1 MNIEFSNR
9 AKRIKASE
17 IRELL
22 KLTVQP
28 NIISFAGG
36 LPAAELFPLKDIA
49 DVAKDVIL
57 NEGQSALQY
66 SPTEGLQSLR
76 EIIIRQRL
84 NRVDIKADLD
94 EIFITS
100 GSQQALDFIGKMF
113 INEGDMI
120 FVESPTYLGA
130 LNAFLAYDPEYVE
143 IPLQSD
149 GMDTDRLE
157 ELLKSGLKPK
167 FLYTIPDF
175 QNPSGITMSL
185 EKRKKLI
192 SLANEY
198 DLVIVEDSPYAELCF
213 TGEQI
218 KPIKSMDTE
227 GRVIYLGTYSK
238 TFTPGLRIGWVVG
251 NPIMINKCIQ
261 IKQGSDLQTS
271 SLDQKIAAEYMTR
284 FDLNE
289 HINMIIDV
297 YSKRRNVML
306 ETMKANFH
314 PEITYTESH
323 GGLFTWA
330 KVKEDM
336 DTKEILAEA
345 LLENVAFV
353 PGASFFANGG
363 KNNFMRLNYSCMSE
377 EKIKEGIERL
387 AKVLNKYY

>member
-49 DVAKDVIL
+49 DVAKHVIL
-57 NEGQSALQY
+57 KEGQSALQY
-66 SPTEGLQSLR
+66 SPTEGLQILR

-84 NRVDIKADLD
+84 NRVDIQAGLD

-100 GSQQALDFIGKMF
+100 GSQQALDFVGKMF
-113 INEGDMI
+113 INEGDTI

-130 LNAFLAYDPEYVE
+130 LNAFLAYDPKYVE
-143 IPLQSD
+143 IPMQSD
-149 GMDTDRLE
+149 GMDTEKLE
-157 ELLKSGLKPK
+157 ELLKSGVKPK

-175 QNPSGITMSL
+175 QNPSGITMSR

-198 DLVIVEDSPYAELCF
+198 DLVIIEDSPYAELCF
-213 TGEQI
+213 SGEQI
-218 KPIKSMDTE
+218 KPLKSMDTE
-227 GRVIYLGTYSK
+227 GRVVYLGTYSK

-251 NPIMINKCIQ
+251 NPTFINKFIQ

-271 SLDQKIAAEYMTR
+271 SLDQRIVAEYMSR
-284 FDLNE
+284 FDLND
-289 HINMIIDV
+289 HIKTIIDV

-306 ETMKANFH
+306 DSMKANFH
-314 PEITYTESH
+314 KDITYTESN

-330 KVKEDM
+330 KVKDDM

-363 KNNFMRLNYSCMSE
+363 KNNYMRLNYSCMSE

>member
-36 LPAAELFPLKDIA
+36 LPAAELFPLSDIA

-66 SPTEGLQSLR
+66 SPTEGLQKLR
-76 EIIIRQRL
+76 EIIITQRL
-84 NRVDIKADLD
+84 NRVDINAGLD

-100 GSQQALDFIGKMF
+100 GSQQALDFVGKMF

-130 LNAFLAYDPEYVE
+130 LNAFLAYDPIYVE
-143 IPLQSD
+143 IPLQND
-149 GMDTDRLE
+149 GLDTDKLE
-157 ELLKSGLKPK
+157 ELLKSGMKPK

-198 DLVIVEDSPYAELCF
+198 DLVIIEDSPYAELCF

-251 NPIMINKCIQ
+251 NPTMINKFIQ

-271 SLDQKIAAEYMTR
+271 SLDQKIAAEYMIR

-289 HINMIIDV
+289 HIRSIIDV

-314 PEITYTESH
+314 PDITYTESH

-330 KVKEDM
+330 KVKDDM
-336 DTKEILAEA
+336 DTKSILAEA

-353 PGASFFANGG
+353 PGGSFFANGG
-363 KNNFMRLNYSCMSE
+363 KNNYMRLNYSCMSE

>member
-36 LPAAELFPLKDIA
+36 LPAAELFPLSDIA

-66 SPTEGLQSLR
+66 SPTEGLQKLR
-76 EIIIRQRL
+76 EIIIKQRL
-84 NRVDIKADLD
+84 NRVDINAGLD

-100 GSQQALDFIGKMF
+100 GSQQALDFVGKMF

-130 LNAFLAYDPEYVE
+130 LNAFLAYDPIYVE
-143 IPLQSD
+143 IPLQND
-149 GMDTDRLE
+149 GLDTDKLE
-157 ELLKSGLKPK
+157 ELLKSGMKPK

-198 DLVIVEDSPYAELCF
+198 DLVIIEDSPYAELCF

-251 NPIMINKCIQ
+251 NPTMINKFIQ

-271 SLDQKIAAEYMTR
+271 SLDQKIAAEYMIR

-289 HINMIIDV
+289 HIRSIIDV

-314 PEITYTESH
+314 PDITYTESH

-330 KVKEDM
+330 KVKDDM
-336 DTKEILAEA
+336 DTKSILAEA

-353 PGASFFANGG
+353 PGGSFFANGG
-363 KNNFMRLNYSCMSE
+363 KNNYMRLNYSCMSE

>member
-36 LPAAELFPLKDIA
+36 LPAAELFPLSDIA

-66 SPTEGLQSLR
+66 SPTEGLQKLR
-76 EIIIRQRL
+76 EIIIKQRL
-84 NRVDIKADLD
+84 NRVDINAGLD

-100 GSQQALDFIGKMF
+100 GSQQALDFVGKMF

-130 LNAFLAYDPEYVE
+130 LNAFLAYDPIYVE
-143 IPLQSD
+143 IPLQND
-149 GMDTDRLE
+149 GLDTDKLE
-157 ELLKSGLKPK
+157 ELLKSGMKPK

-198 DLVIVEDSPYAELCF
+198 DLVIIEDSPYAELCF
-213 TGEQI
+213 TSEQI

-251 NPIMINKCIQ
+251 NPTMINKFIQ

-289 HINMIIDV
+289 HIRSIIDV

-314 PEITYTESH
+314 PDITYTESH

-330 KVKEDM
+330 KVKDDM
-336 DTKEILAEA
+336 DTKSILAEA

-353 PGASFFANGG
+353 PGGSFFANGG
-363 KNNFMRLNYSCMSE
+363 KNNYMRLNYSCMSE